1 MVTLYELSIHKKDDE
16 KSEMSSEKEV
26 QLHKYAMPQFFP
38 ALSSVLLQRNTTAVT
53 LWKALAQLFGLT
65 ASLQCGTAG
74 PE

>member
-38 ALSSVLLQRNTTAVT
+38 ALPSILLQRNTTTVT
-53 LWKALAQLFGLT
+53 L
-65 ASLQCGTAG
+65 
-74 PE
+74 